1 MNRIRFWLESA
12 TAALTGF
19 LAIVTFAWPDWIEA
33 TTGFSP
39 DRHNGSFEWL
49 LVAGLAAVSIA
60 SASFA
65 RAERRRRSAVAVG
78 YRS

>member
-1 MNRIRFWLESA
+1 MNRIRFWWESA

-19 LAIVTFAWPDWIEA
+19 LAIVTLAWPDWIEE

-49 LVAGLAAVSIA
+49 IVAALAGVSIV
-60 SASFA
+60 SASLA
-65 RAERRRRSAVAVG
+65 RAERRRGAAMAG
-78 YRS
+78 H